1 MNRPDA
7 LPPEF
12 TDSEPWT
19 LRERR
24 GRFDR
29 LAGCMATLYQLPAD
43 HALDPRKKAEQ
54 PPAC

>member
-19 LRERR
+19 PRERR

-29 LAGCMATLYQLPAD
+29 LAGCMATLYQLLAD
-43 HALDPRKKAEQ
+43 HAIDPRKKAEQ